1 MLVGKTFVKIVTI
14 VTIVATVRIARIAVV
29 VLPAPALGA
38 VCSSL
43 TEDPRQEACQA
54 SAQTV
59 HQALANQAALNQAL
73 ANQAALNQA
82 LANQA
87 ALNQALANQAVANS
101 GAGLSSQP
109 THRRVRPTRL
119 NRIGILRADIGII
132 TAGQGAQ
139 RWATQMRS
147 IINLD
152 REQPSVYKRD
162 ATITLM

>member
-73 ANQAALNQA
+73 ANQA
-82 LANQA
+82 
-87 ALNQALANQAVANS
+87 VANS

-109 THRRVRPTRL
+109 IHRRVRPTRL

>member
-1 MLVGKTFVKIVTI
+1 MLVGKTFVTI

-59 HQALANQAALNQAL
+59 HQALA
-73 ANQAALNQA
+73 NQA

>member
-59 HQALANQAALNQAL
+59 HQALANQA
-73 ANQAALNQA
+73 

-109 THRRVRPTRL
+109 IHRRVRPTRL

>member
-1 MLVGKTFVKIVTI
+1 MLVGKTFVTIVTI

-59 HQALANQAALNQAL
+59 HQALANQAV
-73 ANQAALNQA
+73 
-82 LANQA
+82 
-87 ALNQALANQAVANS
+87 LNQALANQAVANS

>member
-59 HQALANQAALNQAL
+59 HQALANQAL
-73 ANQAALNQA
+73 A
-82 LANQA
+82 
-87 ALNQALANQAVANS
+87 NQALANQAVANS

>member
-1 MLVGKTFVKIVTI
+1 MMLVGKTFVTI

-59 HQALANQAALNQAL
+59 HQALANQAV
-73 ANQAALNQA
+73 
-82 LANQA
+82 
-87 ALNQALANQAVANS
+87 LNQALANQAVANS

-109 THRRVRPTRL
+109 IHRRVRPTRL

>member
-1 MLVGKTFVKIVTI
+1 MLVGKTFVTI
-14 VTIVATVRIARIAVV
+14 LTIVATVRIARIAVV

-59 HQALANQAALNQAL
+59 HQALANQAL

-82 LANQA
+82 LA
-87 ALNQALANQAVANS
+87 NQALANQAVANS

>member
-1 MLVGKTFVKIVTI
+1 MMLVGKTFVTI

-59 HQALANQAALNQAL
+59 HQALANQAL
-73 ANQAALNQA
+73 A
-82 LANQA
+82 
-87 ALNQALANQAVANS
+87 NQALANQAVANS

>member
-1 MLVGKTFVKIVTI
+1 MLVGKTFVTI

-59 HQALANQAALNQAL
+59 HQALANQAVLNQAL
-73 ANQAALNQA
+73 A
-82 LANQA
+82 
-87 ALNQALANQAVANS
+87 NQALANQAVANS

-109 THRRVRPTRL
+109 IHRRVRPTRL

>member
-1 MLVGKTFVKIVTI
+1 MLVGKTFVTI

-59 HQALANQAALNQAL
+59 HQALANQA
-73 ANQAALNQA
+73 

-101 GAGLSSQP
+101 GADLSSQP

>member
-59 HQALANQAALNQAL
+59 HQALANQAL

-82 LANQA
+82 LV
-87 ALNQALANQAVANS
+87 NQALANQAVANS

>member
-59 HQALANQAALNQAL
+59 HQALANQAVLNQT
-73 ANQAALNQA
+73 
-82 LANQA
+82 
-87 ALNQALANQAVANS
+87 LANQAVANS

>member
-1 MLVGKTFVKIVTI
+1 MLVGKIFVKIVTI

-59 HQALANQAALNQAL
+59 HQALANQAL
-73 ANQAALNQA
+73 A
-82 LANQA
+82 
-87 ALNQALANQAVANS
+87 NQALANQAVANS

-119 NRIGILRADIGII
+119 NRIGILRADIDII

>member
-1 MLVGKTFVKIVTI
+1 MLVGKTFVTIVTI

-59 HQALANQAALNQAL
+59 HQALANQAL
-73 ANQAALNQA
+73 A
-82 LANQA
+82 
-87 ALNQALANQAVANS
+87 NQALANQAVANS

>member
-1 MLVGKTFVKIVTI
+1 MLVGKTF

-59 HQALANQAALNQAL
+59 HQALANQALANQAL
-73 ANQAALNQA
+73 ANQA

-109 THRRVRPTRL
+109 IHRRVRPTRL

>member
-59 HQALANQAALNQAL
+59 H
-73 ANQAALNQA
+73 
-82 LANQA
+82 
-87 ALNQALANQAVANS
+87 QALANQAVANS

>member
-1 MLVGKTFVKIVTI
+1 MMLVGKTFVKIVTI

-59 HQALANQAALNQAL
+59 HQALANQAV
-73 ANQAALNQA
+73 LNQA

-109 THRRVRPTRL
+109 IHRRVRPTRL

>member
-59 HQALANQAALNQAL
+59 HQALANQAL

-87 ALNQALANQAVANS
+87 VLNQTLANQAVANS

>member
-59 HQALANQAALNQAL
+59 HQALANQAV
-73 ANQAALNQA
+73 
-82 LANQA
+82 ANQA

-109 THRRVRPTRL
+109 IHRRVRPTRL

>member
-59 HQALANQAALNQAL
+59 HQALANQALANQAL
-73 ANQAALNQA
+73 A
-82 LANQA
+82 
-87 ALNQALANQAVANS
+87 NQALANQAVANS

>member
-59 HQALANQAALNQAL
+59 HQALANQAV
-73 ANQAALNQA
+73 
-82 LANQA
+82 
-87 ALNQALANQAVANS
+87 LNQALANQAVANS

-109 THRRVRPTRL
+109 IHRRVRPTRL

>member
-1 MLVGKTFVKIVTI
+1 MLVGKTFVKIVTIVTI

-59 HQALANQAALNQAL
+59 HQALANQAL
-73 ANQAALNQA
+73 A
-82 LANQA
+82 
-87 ALNQALANQAVANS
+87 NQALANQAVANS

-109 THRRVRPTRL
+109 IHRRVRPTRL

>member
-1 MLVGKTFVKIVTI
+1 MLVGKTFVKIVTIVTI

-59 HQALANQAALNQAL
+59 HQALANQAV
-73 ANQAALNQA
+73 LNQA

-109 THRRVRPTRL
+109 IHRRVRPTRL

>member
-59 HQALANQAALNQAL
+59 HQALANQAVLNQAL
-73 ANQAALNQA
+73 A
-82 LANQA
+82 
-87 ALNQALANQAVANS
+87 NQALANQAVANS

-109 THRRVRPTRL
+109 IHRRVRPTRL

>member
-1 MLVGKTFVKIVTI
+1 

-29 VLPAPALGA
+29 VLPAPALGT

-59 HQALANQAALNQAL
+59 HQALA
-73 ANQAALNQA
+73 
-82 LANQA
+82 
-87 ALNQALANQAVANS
+87 NQALANQAVANS

>member
-59 HQALANQAALNQAL
+59 HQALANQA
-73 ANQAALNQA
+73 

-109 THRRVRPTRL
+109 IHRRVRPTRL

-152 REQPSVYKRD
+152 QEQPSVYKRD

>member
-59 HQALANQAALNQAL
+59 HQALANQALANQAL
-73 ANQAALNQA
+73 A
-82 LANQA
+82 
-87 ALNQALANQAVANS
+87 NQALANQAVANS

-119 NRIGILRADIGII
+119 NRIGILRADIDII

>member
-1 MLVGKTFVKIVTI
+1 MLVGKTFVTI

-59 HQALANQAALNQAL
+59 HQALA
-73 ANQAALNQA
+73 
-82 LANQA
+82 
-87 ALNQALANQAVANS
+87 NQALANQAVANS

>member
-59 HQALANQAALNQAL
+59 HQALANQAV
-73 ANQAALNQA
+73 
-82 LANQA
+82 
-87 ALNQALANQAVANS
+87 ANQAVANS

>member
-1 MLVGKTFVKIVTI
+1 MLVGKTFVTIVTI
-14 VTIVATVRIARIAVV
+14 VAIVATVRIARIAVV

-59 HQALANQAALNQAL
+59 HQALANQAV
-73 ANQAALNQA
+73 LNQA

>member
-1 MLVGKTFVKIVTI
+1 MLVGKTFVTI

-59 HQALANQAALNQAL
+59 HQALANQAL
-73 ANQAALNQA
+73 ANQAV
-82 LANQA
+82 
-87 ALNQALANQAVANS
+87 LNQALANQAVANS

>member
-1 MLVGKTFVKIVTI
+1 MLVGKTFVTIVTI

-59 HQALANQAALNQAL
+59 HQALA
-73 ANQAALNQA
+73 NQA

>member
-1 MLVGKTFVKIVTI
+1 MLVGKTFVKIVTIVTI

-59 HQALANQAALNQAL
+59 HQALANQA
-73 ANQAALNQA
+73 

-109 THRRVRPTRL
+109 IHRRVRPTRL

>member
-1 MLVGKTFVKIVTI
+1 MLVGKTFVKIVTIVTI

-59 HQALANQAALNQAL
+59 HQALANQAL

-82 LANQA
+82 LA
-87 ALNQALANQAVANS
+87 NQALANQAVANS

-109 THRRVRPTRL
+109 IHRRVRPTRL

>member
-59 HQALANQAALNQAL
+59 HQALANQAL

-82 LANQA
+82 LA
-87 ALNQALANQAVANS
+87 NQALANQAVANS

-109 THRRVRPTRL
+109 IHRRVRPTRL

>member
-1 MLVGKTFVKIVTI
+1 MLVGKTFVTI
-14 VTIVATVRIARIAVV
+14 VAIVATVRIARIAVV

-59 HQALANQAALNQAL
+59 HQALANQAV
-73 ANQAALNQA
+73 
-82 LANQA
+82 
-87 ALNQALANQAVANS
+87 LNQALANQAVANS

-109 THRRVRPTRL
+109 IHRRVRPTRL

>member
-1 MLVGKTFVKIVTI
+1 VTI

-59 HQALANQAALNQAL
+59 HQALANQAL
-73 ANQAALNQA
+73 A
-82 LANQA
+82 
-87 ALNQALANQAVANS
+87 NQALANQAVANS

>member
-1 MLVGKTFVKIVTI
+1 MLVGKTFVTIVTI

-59 HQALANQAALNQAL
+59 HQALANQA
-73 ANQAALNQA
+73 

-109 THRRVRPTRL
+109 IHRRVRPTRL

>member
-59 HQALANQAALNQAL
+59 HQALANQAL
-73 ANQAALNQA
+73 A
-82 LANQA
+82 
-87 ALNQALANQAVANS
+87 NQALANQAVANS

-109 THRRVRPTRL
+109 IHRRVRPTRL

>member
-59 HQALANQAALNQAL
+59 HQALANQAV
-73 ANQAALNQA
+73 
-82 LANQA
+82 
-87 ALNQALANQAVANS
+87 LNQALANQAVANS